1 MKEVEEFLN
10 GKNLLNSDEIEDFLE
25 LSDYTRELISNG
37 EYGKVGELVKTVLS
51 SKYFEAFSW
60 VTSILQEK
68 YGDEKCNI
76 KDFSC
81 NLGRKIDNYDE
92 FTNVLGIDPEP
103 YTTTMK
109 TITGKDGEIQSFYNI
124 LILKTN
130 YTGTYLVSMENF
142 DTKDN
147 DFIQYK
153 LLFTKDIDKYIK
165 KMENCDKFSEKEDH
179 VCEL

>member
-1 MKEVEEFLN
+1 MKEVEEFLK
-10 GKNLLNSDEIEDFLE
+10 GKNLLNSDEIDDFLE

-37 EYGKVGELVKTVLS
+37 EYKKIGELIKTVLNC
-51 SKYFEAFSW
+51 KYFEAFSW
-60 VTSILQEK
+60 ITSILQEN

-76 KDFSC
+76 KDFLC

-92 FTNVLGIDPEP
+92 FTNVLGIETEP

-109 TITGKDGEIQSFYNI
+109 TIEGKDGEIQSFYNI
-124 LILKTN
+124 LMLKTN
-130 YTGTYLVSMENF
+130 CKATYLVSMENF

-147 DFIQYK
+147 DFRQYK

-165 KMENCDKFSEKEDH
+165 KMEKCDIFSEKEDH
-179 VCEL
+179 VYEL